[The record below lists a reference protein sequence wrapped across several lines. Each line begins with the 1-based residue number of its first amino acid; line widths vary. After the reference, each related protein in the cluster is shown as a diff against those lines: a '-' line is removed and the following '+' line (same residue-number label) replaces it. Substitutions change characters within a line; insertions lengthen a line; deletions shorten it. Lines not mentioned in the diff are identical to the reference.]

1 MATMTAAL
9 GMGSPSSSLAREN
22 RLDGGPRVQRVND
35 GARDRLRSAADSAPV
50 VLICAPN
57 PLADELFET
66 LLWRTGVE
74 RHVASDVD
82 GALLFAVAAR
92 PDLVVVD
99 RNLPEAERLVN
110 FIRHD
115 PRLSG
120 AAVAV
125 LSHGARDACE
135 TGLIAAGADVVL
147 RLPVSPGW
155 DARLR
160 RLLSSTAA

>member
-1 MATMTAAL
+1 MSTMTTVL
-9 GMGSPSSSLAREN
+9 GMRAPSGSLPRESRLAG
-22 RLDGGPRVQRVND
+22 DPRVQPVND
-35 GARDRLRSAADSAPV
+35 GPHDRLRSAADSAPV

-57 PLADELFET
+57 PLADELFDT

-99 RNLPEAERLVN
+99 RNLPEAERLVS

-115 PRLSG
+115 PRLSRT
-120 AAVAV
+120 AVAV
-125 LSHGARDACE
+125 LSHGARDAGE
-135 TGLIAAGADVVL
+135 IGLIAAGADVVL
-147 RLPVSPGW
+147 RLPVTPDW
-155 DARLR
+155 DARLH
-160 RLLSSTAA
+160 RLLSSAAA